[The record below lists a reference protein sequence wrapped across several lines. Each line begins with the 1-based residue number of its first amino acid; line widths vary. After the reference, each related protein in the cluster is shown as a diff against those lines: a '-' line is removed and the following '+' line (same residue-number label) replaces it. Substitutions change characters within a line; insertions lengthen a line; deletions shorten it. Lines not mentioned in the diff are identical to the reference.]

1 MNLKPSNPNYSKWLS
16 DIHDMHEKFG
26 AKEWVD
32 HKFAMKNFKT
42 LNDFLA
48 FRLDFLEEEFEETQ
62 MAFLKKDPTEVVDG
76 LIDLIVIAIGTL
88 QLFDCDADLA
98 WNEVLRANMEKEP
111 GANKSRKNP
120 FGLPDMNKPEGWKGP
135 EYHAGHVGML
145 TEIFKNEKER
155 IQTLREKRDLENEL
169 KGQVANSQYE

>member
-1 MNLKPSNPNYSKWLS
+1 MSLRRNANYSKWYD
-16 DIHDMHEKFG
+16 DIRIMHEKFG
-26 AKEWVD
+26 AREWVEN
-32 HKFAMKNFKT
+32 MYLSKNYKL

-62 MAFLKKDPTEVVDG
+62 EAFLKKDANEVVDG

-98 WNEVLRANMEKEP
+98 WNEVLRANMAKEP

-120 FGLPDMNKPEGWKGP
+120 FGLPDMNKPEGWQGP

-145 TEIFKNEKER
+145 AEIFKNEKER
-155 IQTLREKRDLENEL
+155 IQTLRENRDLENEF